1 MSVAPSGGFSTRPEP
16 GWPSMSCSTDRFDP
30 ASLRRH
36 VLRMAFH
43 GQSAHIACALSL
55 IEICSVLFSR
65 FVRHDPADPASPN
78 RDYLILSKGH
88 GVMALYACFRE
99 LGWLNDDDL
108 DRYLRNGTR
117 LRGLCEADAVGCEVT
132 SGSLGHGL
140 PIATGIAFGLK
151 RLRSD
156 RRVYCITGDGEMN
169 EGSMWEAVLFAAHQ
183 RLDNLTLIVDA
194 NDYQAMGK
202 TADILELE
210 PLLAKFEAFG
220 FAAAECD
227 GHDRDALEAT
237 LASLAMIGDR
247 PKALV
252 ARTTKGHGVSFMGK
266 DNRWHYTRLTPE
278 DYARALEE
286 LS

>member
-1 MSVAPSGGFSTRPEP
+1 MPRPAA
-16 GWPSMSCSTDRFDP
+16 TFDP

-43 GQSAHIACALSL
+43 GQSVHIACAFSL
-55 IEICSVLFSR
+55 VEICSVLFSR
-65 FVRHDPADPASPN
+65 FLRHDPRDPASPD

-99 LGWLNDDDL
+99 LAWLTDDDL
-108 DRYLRNGTR
+108 DRYFQDGTR
-117 LRGLCEADAVGCEVT
+117 WRGLCEADVPGCEVT

-140 PIATGIAFGLK
+140 PIATGIAFGLR
-151 RLRSD
+151 RLQSD
-156 RRVYCITGDGEMN
+156 RRVYCIAGDGEMN

-194 NDYQAMGK
+194 NDFQAMGK
-202 TADILELE
+202 TADILGLE
-210 PLLAKFEAFG
+210 PLVAKFEAFG

-227 GHDRDALEAT
+227 GHDPEALART
-237 LASLAMIGDR
+237 LASLATVRDR
-247 PKALV
+247 PTALV
-252 ARTTKGHGVSFMGK
+252 ARTTKGHGVSFMAH
-266 DNRWHYTRLTPE
+266 DNRWHYTRLTAD